1 MNGCTSIKHFS
12 TQLQKVNLRNIVN
25 IVNISK
31 YLKCP
36 ISNQPLKMNNN
47 NGDLQSEYIV
57 YKKKNHVF
65 IVVEEKA
72 EVDL

>member
-47 NGDLQSEYIV
+47 GDLQSEYIV

>member
-1 MNGCTSIKHFS
+1 MNGYMSIKHFS
-12 TQLQKVNLRNIVN
+12 TPLQKVNLTNIVN

-47 NGDLQSEYIV
+47 GDLQSDYIV

-65 IVVEEKA
+65 IVVEDKA
-72 EVDL
+72 EIDL